1 MTFPPPSGRVSLAN
15 WASAVESVMRL
26 GLPWRIMRSQLVT
39 GRSADSSIDSSID
52 YYEWFNELA
61 IKGANA
67 DVSYRAGDRTPRNNA
82 V

>member
-1 MTFPPPSGRVSLAN
+1 
-15 WASAVESVMRL
+15 VMRL

-39 GRSADSSIDSSID
+39 GRSADSSID

-67 DVSYRAGDRTPRNNA
+67 DVSYRAGDRTPQK
-82 V
+82 